1 MSSIFPSIFSS
12 RSFTLSHLT
21 FKFVTHFK
29 FIFLSGVRE
38 VSSFLLMHLD
48 VQFYQHHS
56 KKLLIFLLCVFLA
69 FLSRIS
75 SPHIYDS
82 YLESLFCSTGSRYLL
97 PELCFFDYCSF
108 VYGSKSGMTML
119 PSLFFFLRLT
129 FAIWGL
135 LWLHTNFR
143 IIFVYFG
150 EKWNFIRDCIEF
162 VDHFQ

>member
-1 MSSIFPSIFSS
+1 MVSC
-12 RSFTLSHLT
+12 LT

-38 VSSFLLMHLD
+38 ESSFLLMHLD

-56 KKLLIFLLCVFLA
+56 WKLLIFLLCLFLVL
-69 FLSRIS
+69 LSRIS
-75 SPHIYDS
+75 SSHIYDS
-82 YLESLFCSTGSRYLL
+82 YLEPLFCSTGSTYLL
-97 PELCFFDYCSF
+97 PVPCCFDYCSF

-119 PSLFFFLRLT
+119 PSLFFFFRLT

-143 IIFVYFG
+143 IIFVYFC
-150 EKWNFIRDCIEF
+150 EKWNFNRDCICRSF
-162 VDHFQ
+162 SVVWRFSQY